1 MYMYRLYMYL
11 LDLLNGW
18 DENCIISGALETVV
32 VTIILVFT
40 DSVVTL
46 GFRVN
51 LQYTLFIFS
60 DDSDDSYSSIVVN
73 RGHQWL
79 QCVSQRSGLP
89 FWLLSS
95 TLFLSIF
102 FLIWLCC
109 ATATTTPREKGK
121 VQSAVLCAVLSF
133 KKKKLIIHHS
143 IKLWTRN
150 WSDTITVKHE
160 ALLLSIFLLSR
171 EWPRQNFSLLY
182 LCNIMQASNEN
193 KKISIMGLLIE
204 LKPKLSKLTWWESF
218 ARQ

>member
-1 MYMYRLYMYL
+1 MLYFLTDNYL
-11 LDLLNGW
+11 MSELHVHVQAVHVPIGSVEWLRWKLYNFWGFRDSCCHHYL
-18 DENCIISGALETVV
+18 S
-32 VTIILVFT
+32 FT

-133 KKKKLIIHHS
+133 KRK
-143 IKLWTRN
+143 N
-150 WSDTITVKHE
+150 
-160 ALLLSIFLLSR
+160 
-171 EWPRQNFSLLY
+171 
-182 LCNIMQASNEN
+182 
-193 KKISIMGLLIE
+193 
-204 LKPKLSKLTWWESF
+204 
-218 ARQ
+218 

>member
-32 VTIILVFT
+32 VTMILVFT
-40 DSVVTL
+40 GSVETL
-46 GFRVN
+46 GFWVN
-51 LQYTLFIFS
+51 LQYILYIFFQMTVMIHTLALLLIEDTSGFNVFHSVPAFHSGCYRPPFS
-60 DDSDDSYSSIVVN
+60 CPFSSWYGYVVQRLLLQEKRARYS
-73 RGHQWL
+73 L
-79 QCVSQRSGLP
+79 QC
-89 FWLLSS
+89 
-95 TLFLSIF
+95 
-102 FLIWLCC
+102 C
-109 ATATTTPREKGK
+109 
-121 VQSAVLCAVLSF
+121 VLCYH

-182 LCNIMQASNEN
+182 LYNIMQTSDEN
-193 KKISIMGLLIE
+193 KKISIMGLLID
-204 LKPKLSKLTWWESF
+204 LKPKFSKLT
-218 ARQ
+218 

>member
-1 MYMYRLYMYL
+1 MYMYRLYIYL

-32 VTIILVFT
+32 VTIIVVFT
-40 DSVVTL
+40 GSVVTL
-46 GFRVN
+46 SFQVN
-51 LQYTLFIFS
+51 LQYTLYLFFS
-60 DDSDDSYSSIVVN
+60 DDSDDSYSSTVVN

-121 VQSAVLCAVLSF
+121 VQSAVLCTVLS
-133 KKKKLIIHHS
+133 
-143 IKLWTRN
+143 
-150 WSDTITVKHE
+150 
-160 ALLLSIFLLSR
+160 
-171 EWPRQNFSLLY
+171 
-182 LCNIMQASNEN
+182 
-193 KKISIMGLLIE
+193 
-204 LKPKLSKLTWWESF
+204 
-218 ARQ
+218 